1 MQQDKERLLQWIKRD
16 REKLLN
22 LAGDL
27 IRAQSPKPPGE
38 TRAVAERIAA
48 GLDAEGLA
56 FTVCTP
62 DQKRPNIVAS
72 FSGGANGRT
81 LVLNGHMDV
90 LPVAESE
97 AWTHDPWS
105 GVVHGGKIWGR
116 GATNMKCGLAIALSV
131 YIYLHRMRGSIAGSL
146 TFSAVSDEI
155 VLGGGGTAYLMDRAP
170 EILGDACLI
179 AEPSGLPTIRFG
191 EKGPIR
197 LRFRVRSNGGH
208 GAFAHLGEGAIRS
221 AGRLMQDLESLRE
234 MACPTPKDVDAAL
247 CDASVAT
254 DETQGPGA
262 SGIVRQVT
270 VTIAQI
276 EGGIAKNMIPAE
288 CRFVA
293 DIRVP
298 LGLKQRDV
306 MNRIEEI
313 VARYSDTGFEVL
325 DSNPPAWS
333 DPYGELPA
341 IIRANVKYLTGFDP
355 VPAVSLGCTDAR
367 LWRYRGI
374 PCYTYGPPPTGMGGV
389 DEHVDVEDF
398 MHAMRTHALTA
409 YDYLA
414 GG

>member
-1 MQQDKERLLQWIKRD
+1 MHRDKERLLQWIQRD
-16 REKLLN
+16 REKLLT

-27 IRAQSPKPPGE
+27 IRARSPNPPGE
-38 TRAVAERIAA
+38 TRAVAQRIAA
-48 GLDAEGLA
+48 GLDAEGLDYA
-56 FTVCTP
+56 VCTP
-62 DQKRPNIVAS
+62 DPARPNLVAS
-72 FSGGANGRT
+72 FSGVANGRT

-105 GVVHGGKIWGR
+105 GAVHDGKIWGR

-131 YIYLHRMRGSIAGSL
+131 YIYLYRMRESIAGSL
-146 TFSAVSDEI
+146 TFSAVSEEI
-155 VLGGGGTAYLMDRAP
+155 VLGGGGTVYLMDRAP
-170 EILGDACLI
+170 EMLGDACLI
-179 AEPSGLPTIRFG
+179 AEPSGLQTIRFG

-197 LRFRVRSNGGH
+197 VQFRVRSKGGH

-221 AGRLMQDLESLRE
+221 AGRLMQDLETLRE
-234 MACPTPKDVDAAL
+234 MPCPTPKDVDEAL
-247 CDASVAT
+247 RDASDLT
-254 DETQGPGA
+254 DQTQGPGA

-270 VTIAQI
+270 VTIARI

-298 LGLKQRDV
+298 LGLKERDV
-306 MNRIEEI
+306 MNRIEAI
-313 VARYSDTGFEVL
+313 VARHPGAGFEVL

-333 DPYGELPA
+333 DPQGDLPA
-341 IIRANVKYLTGFDP
+341 MIRANVKYLKGFDP

-374 PCYTYGPPPTGMGGV
+374 PCYTYGPPPTGMGGA